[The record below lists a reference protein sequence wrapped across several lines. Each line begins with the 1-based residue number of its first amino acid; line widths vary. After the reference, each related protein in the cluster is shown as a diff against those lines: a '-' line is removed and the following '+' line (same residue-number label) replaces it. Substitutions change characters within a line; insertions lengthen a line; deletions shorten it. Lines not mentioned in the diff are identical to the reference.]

1 MSGIVG
7 NNTGRGSGV
16 VQVAAVAADAITG
29 AEIADDAVDSE
40 HYVDGSI
47 DNAHINDLGASKLTG
62 TIADARF
69 PATLPA
75 ASGVNLTALNATNL
89 GSGTVPTARLGS
101 GTASSSTFLRGD
113 QTYAEAGGG
122 KVLQILQTV
131 VTAATATIGSTTLAD
146 VAGMTQAI
154 TPSATSSKIL
164 ITGHL
169 VVGGT
174 NLCTPQVQI
183 MRDSTAVGIGD
194 ANSSNNRTNSFGTT
208 PTQGVAT
215 TIPFEFLD
223 SPSTTSATTYK
234 IRWGGGGTFYLN
246 RTYNSGTG
254 ADLARTVSVITL
266 YEIGA

>member
-1 MSGIVG
+1 MSELKVNKISPE
-7 NNTGRGSGV
+7 TGT
-16 VQVAAVAADAITG
+16 AITLG
-29 AEIADDAVDSE
+29 DSG
-40 HYVDGSI
+40 D
-47 DNAHINDLGASKLTG
+47 T
-62 TIADARF
+62 F
-69 PATLPA
+69 
-75 ASGVNLTALNATNL
+75 
-89 GSGTVPTARLGS
+89 TVPSGATIVNS
-101 GTASSSTFLRGD
+101 GTATGF
-113 QTYAEAGGG
+113 GGG
-122 KVLQILQTV
+122 KVLQVLQTV

-146 VAGMTQAI
+146 VTGLTQDI

-164 ITGHL
+164 ITGHI

-208 PTQGVAT
+208 PSQGVAV

-246 RTYNSGTG
+246 RTYNSGTT